1 MSIQIFCF
9 CIDHHNELFFIPRG
23 SQSAGMAH
31 LDPGVTLPRNGG
43 SICSGMR
50 GQFVP
55 ESPADYENFFGK
67 QKETILSS
75 EFYFTYVITFKDQK
89 VKVQSLDIEY
99 KISKYI
105 ISTVTGGGYYGFE
118 EVSIFSMFPIAQGS
132 PIEWKGKINLIKETE
147 RGIMLSIARMVN
159 YINDYEK
166 DYGF

>member
-1 MSIQIFCF
+1 MDAVLHYESLEPGKIV
-9 CIDHHNELFFIPRG
+9 LKG
-23 SQSAGMAH
+23 SMPIAY
-31 LDPGVTLPRNGG
+31 
-43 SICSGMR
+43 
-50 GQFVP
+50 
-55 ESPADYENFFGK
+55 EADYKNFFGK